1 MSGLLA
7 GKSIL
12 NNLILILSFRHDFK
26 RKVRGT
32 EEAAPVTMSQK
43 CPYVDSYVTP
53 PHCDGR
59 AGECGLWSQTAK
71 PKSETCRLLMA
82 FAASASLPVEIRV
95 AFPHGMIL
103 RIR

>member
-1 MSGLLA
+1 MTVSLA
-7 GKSIL
+7 GKSSL

-71 PKSETCRLLMA
+71 PKSEISHLLTA
-82 FAASASLPVEIRV
+82 FSASASLSVEIRV
-95 AFPHGMIL
+95 AFSHGMIV
-103 RIR
+103 RIQ